1 MPSNEPGKRKQPF
14 KVKALEDLL
23 AAMRQEVDATSTKA
37 DIEMLVTS
45 AIDAMTPD
53 VAAIDPDAPACSVD
67 EIPEPP
73 APGVDCDVIRA
84 VADPD
89 ALLNVVRPLVDAA
102 ILKKIADADYG
113 SDSEE
118 HLVVLKSIRDGATPP
133 VPLDWHPEEVCALTR
148 WETPKKDDR
157 RGHIARLF
165 ACAVLLRTAMDG
177 ETEVMG
183 LTDTMIVALDSA
195 AVLGIDFV
203 DAYVRWAASG
213 IDNADTDNDFIGA
226 SLVLAR
232 GLGATVVDASGCDAL
247 LGWVSFRLE
256 TWTMVHDIAP
266 GNKPKGL
273 LDWTFYNQ
281 RHSVWHAL
289 LERSVKGFEG
299 AGDKAIADAL
309 VHLLKK
315 GPLSKSSE

>member
-1 MPSNEPGKRKQPF
+1 MPSSEPGKRKQPF

-37 DIEMLVTS
+37 DIGMLLTS
-45 AIDAMTPD
+45 AIDAMTPE
-53 VAAIDPDAPACSVD
+53 AAPTDPDAPACAAV

-73 APGVDCDVIRA
+73 APGANCDVIRA
-84 VADPD
+84 MADPD
-89 ALLNVVRPLVDAA
+89 ALLNAIRPLVDVA

-118 HLVVLKSIRDGATPP
+118 HLMVLKSIWDGATPP
-133 VPLDWHPEEVCALTR
+133 VPLRWHPEEVCALTR

-165 ACAVLLRTAMDG
+165 ACAILLRAALDG

-183 LTDTMIVALDSA
+183 VTDTLIVTLESA
-195 AVLGIDFV
+195 AVLGVDFV

-226 SLVLAR
+226 SIVLAR
-232 GLGATVVDASGCDAL
+232 GLGSTLVDASGCDAL

-256 TWTMVHDIAP
+256 TWTMVHDVAP
-266 GNKPKGL
+266 GNKPKGM
-273 LDWTFYNQ
+273 LDWTFFNQ
-281 RHSVWHAL
+281 RHSVWQAL
-289 LERSVKGFEG
+289 LERSVKGLSAAGEQ
-299 AGDKAIADAL
+299 AIGDKL
-309 VHLLKK
+309 VHLLKR
-315 GPLSKSSE
+315 GPLSGM

>member
-1 MPSNEPGKRKQPF
+1 MPSSEPGKRKQPF

-45 AIDAMTPD
+45 AIDAMKAE
-53 VAAIDPDAPACSVD
+53 VAASVPDAPACSVD

-73 APGVDCDVIRA
+73 APGPECDVIRA

-89 ALLNVVRPLVDAA
+89 ALLHAVRPLVDVA

-113 SDSEE
+113 MGSEE
-118 HLVVLKSIRDGATPP
+118 NLELLKQIQQGGMPP
-133 VPLDWHPEEVCALTR
+133 VPLMWNPHEVCALTR

-157 RGHIARLF
+157 RGHIVRLF
-165 ACAVLLRTAMDG
+165 ACAILLRAALDG

-183 LTDTMIVALDSA
+183 LTDTMIVALESA
-195 AVLGIDFV
+195 ALLGVDFV

-213 IDNADTDNDFIGA
+213 IDHADTDNDFIGA
-226 SLVLAR
+226 SIVLAR
-232 GLGATVVDASGCDAL
+232 GLGAMVVDASGCDAL
-247 LGWVSFRLE
+247 LAWVSFRLE
-256 TWTMVHDIAP
+256 TWTMVHDVAP

-273 LDWTFYNQ
+273 LDWTFFNQ
-281 RHSVWHAL
+281 RHAVWHAL
-289 LERSVKGFEG
+289 LERSVKGFEA

-315 GPLSKSSE
+315 GPLVGL

>member
-1 MPSNEPGKRKQPF
+1 MPSSEPGKRKQPF

-37 DIEMLVTS
+37 DIGMLLTS
-45 AIDAMTPD
+45 AIDAMTPE
-53 VAAIDPDAPACSVD
+53 VAAIDPDAPACAAV

-73 APGVDCDVIRA
+73 APGADCDVIRA

-89 ALLNVVRPLVDAA
+89 ALLNAIRPLVDVA

-113 SDSEE
+113 HGAEE
-118 HLVVLKSIRDGATPP
+118 NLAILKTIRDEGVLP
-133 VPLDWHPEEVCALTR
+133 VPLDWFPHEVCALTR

-165 ACAVLLRTAMDG
+165 ACAILLRAALDG

-183 LTDTMIVALDSA
+183 VTDTLIVTLESA
-195 AVLGIDFV
+195 AVLGVDFV

-226 SLVLAR
+226 SIVLAR
-232 GLGATVVDASGCDAL
+232 GLGSTLVDASGCDAL

-256 TWTMVHDIAP
+256 TWTMVHDVAP
-266 GNKPKGL
+266 GNKPKGM
-273 LDWTFYNQ
+273 LDWTFFNQ

-289 LERSVKGFEG
+289 LERSVKGFSVS
-299 AGDKAIADAL
+299 GDQALGEKL
-309 VHLLKK
+309 VHLLKR
-315 GPLSKSSE
+315 GPLSGM

>member
-1 MPSNEPGKRKQPF
+1 MPSSEPGKRKQPF

-37 DIEMLVTS
+37 DIGMLLTS
-45 AIDAMTPD
+45 AIDAMTPE
-53 VAAIDPDAPACSVD
+53 VAATDPDKPACSVD

-73 APGVDCDVIRA
+73 APGADCDVIRA

-89 ALLNVVRPLVDAA
+89 ALLNAIRPLVDVA

-113 SDSEE
+113 HGAEE
-118 HLVVLKSIRDGATPP
+118 NLAILKTIRDEGVLP
-133 VPLDWHPEEVCALTR
+133 VPLDWFPHEVCALTR

-165 ACAVLLRTAMDG
+165 ACAILLRTSFDG

-183 LTDTMIVALDSA
+183 VTDTLIVALESA
-195 AVLGIDFV
+195 AVLGVDFV

-226 SLVLAR
+226 SIVLAR
-232 GLGATVVDASGCDAL
+232 GLGSTLVDATGCDAL
-247 LGWVSFRLE
+247 LGWVTFRLE
-256 TWTMVHDIAP
+256 TWTMVHEVSP

-273 LDWTFYNQ
+273 LDWTFFNQ

-289 LERSVKGFEG
+289 LERSVKGLSAAGEQ
-299 AGDKAIADAL
+299 AIGDKL
-309 VHLLKK
+309 VHLLKR
-315 GPLSKSSE
+315 GPLSGM

>member
-1 MPSNEPGKRKQPF
+1 MPSSEPGKRKQPF
-14 KVKALEDLL
+14 KIKALEDLL
-23 AAMRQEVDATSTKA
+23 ASLQQEVNASSTKA

-45 AIDAMTPD
+45 AIDAMMPE
-53 VAAIDPDAPACSVD
+53 VAPSDPDAPACSVD

-73 APGVDCDVIRA
+73 APGADCDVIRA

-89 ALLNVVRPLVDAA
+89 ALLNAVRPHVTSA
-102 ILKKIADADYG
+102 ILKQIADADYG
-113 SDSEE
+113 HGAEE
-118 HLVVLKSIRDGATPP
+118 NLAILKTIRDGGVLPI
-133 VPLDWHPEEVCALTR
+133 PLEWFPHEVCALTR

-165 ACAVLLRTAMDG
+165 ACAILLRAALDG

-183 LTDTMIVALDSA
+183 ITDTLIVALESA
-195 AVLGIDFV
+195 AVLGVDFV

-213 IDNADTDNDFIGA
+213 IDKADTDNDFIGA
-226 SLVLAR
+226 SIVLAL
-232 GLGATVVDASGCDAL
+232 GLGSTLVDASGCDAL

-256 TWTMVHDIAP
+256 TWTMVHDVAP

-273 LDWTFYNQ
+273 LDWTFFNQ

-289 LERSVKGFEG
+289 LERSVKGLSVAGEQ
-299 AGDKAIADAL
+299 AIGDKL
-309 VHLLKK
+309 MHLLKR
-315 GPLSKSSE
+315 GPLSGM

>member
-1 MPSNEPGKRKQPF
+1 
-14 KVKALEDLL
+14 
-23 AAMRQEVDATSTKA
+23 
-37 DIEMLVTS
+37 
-45 AIDAMTPD
+45 MTPE
-53 VAAIDPDAPACSVD
+53 AAASDPDAPACSVD

-73 APGVDCDVIRA
+73 APGADCDVIRA

-89 ALLNVVRPLVDAA
+89 ALLNAIRPLVDVA

-118 HLVVLKSIRDGATPP
+118 HLMVLKSIWDGAAPP
-133 VPLDWHPEEVCALTR
+133 VPLRWHPEEVCALTR

-165 ACAVLLRTAMDG
+165 ACAILLRTALDG

-183 LTDTMIVALDSA
+183 LTDTMIVALESA
-195 AVLGIDFV
+195 AVLGVDFV
-203 DAYVRWAASG
+203 DTYVRWAASG

-226 SLVLAR
+226 SIVLAR

-247 LGWVSFRLE
+247 LGWVTFRLE
-256 TWTMVHDIAP
+256 TWTMVHEVAP

-273 LDWTFYNQ
+273 LDWTFFNQ

-289 LERSVKGFEG
+289 LERSVKGLSAAGEQ
-299 AGDKAIADAL
+299 AIGDKL
-309 VHLLKK
+309 VHLLKR
-315 GPLSKSSE
+315 GPLSGM